1 MNAWRESL
9 AVLGLASLAALPL
22 TAQSSSSPSQPAGQT
37 AKPAGQSA
45 KPAGQSSKSAD
56 AAAAGKLSA
65 TDTKF
70 VHEAA
75 VGGLAEVALGK
86 LAAQK
91 ASSPDVKQ
99 FGQRM
104 VDDHSKA
111 NDELKTYASQK
122 GVTLP
127 ADLDQAHK
135 ATEARLSK
143 LSGEAFDKAYMADM
157 VKDHDKDVA
166 AFKHASTAASDADL
180 KAWASKTLPT
190 LQEHQT
196 MAKSINSKVG
206 GAGSGAGAS
215 AGAAKKPGK

>member
-1 MNAWRESL
+1 MSAWKHSL

-22 TAQSSSSPSQPAGQT
+22 TAQTPPT
-37 AKPAGQSA
+37 TKPAGQGEKPAGHSA
-45 KPAGQSSKSAD
+45 KPAGD
-56 AAAAGKLSA
+56 AASGKLSA
-65 TDTKF
+65 ADAKF

-75 VGGLAEVALGK
+75 IGGMAEVSLGK
-86 LAAQK
+86 LAAEK
-91 ASSPDVKQ
+91 ATNPDVKQ

-127 ADLDQAHK
+127 ADVDSAHK

-143 LSGEAFDKAYMADM
+143 LSGEAFDKAFMADM

-166 AFKHASTAASDADL
+166 AFKHASTAANDADL

-196 MAKSINSKVG
+196 MAKSVNAKVG
-206 GAGSGAGAS
+206 GG
-215 AGAAKKPGK
+215 GAAKKPGQ

>member
-1 MNAWRESL
+1 MSAWRQSL

-22 TAQSSSSPSQPAGQT
+22 TAQSSSSPSGQT
-37 AKPAGQSA
+37 AKPAGQST

-75 VGGLAEVALGK
+75 VGGMAEVALGR

-166 AFKHASTAASDADL
+166 SFKHASTTANDADL

-206 GAGSGAGAS
+206 AAGANAGAS